1 MSRIANNSFKVNSA
15 LEQIVEISNASAIP
29 VSEDSD
35 IVKWGGVATSLGA
48 KASTASV
55 PVVLASDQ
63 ATLPVS
69 ITEADVD
76 LVKVGGTS
84 VTLGQKAS
92 SASLPIVISSDQSA
106 VETDVAKFGGT
117 SVTIG
122 QKAKSASIPV
132 TLASDEDSLTVITSA
147 GTNASTAVSSSQVAG
162 AGDFSTTS
170 ADVSQKTNVTIAGD
184 GNNTSNA
191 IEIHVSI
198 DGTNFISTG
207 FNMFPDSNG
216 NFFYNLGKV
225 ALSKVKLKYTGAG
238 TYTAHVGA
246 GSN

>member
-48 KASTASV
+48 KASSASV

-69 ITEADVD
+69 VTEADVD
-76 LVKVGGTS
+76 LIKVGGTAIAI
-84 VTLGQKAS
+84 GQAAMG
-92 SASLPIVISSDQSA
+92 ASLPVALASDQSA
-106 VETDVAKFGGT
+106 LETDLAKFGG
-117 SVTIG
+117 SAVTIG

-147 GTNASTAVSSSQVAG
+147 GTNASTAISSSQVAG
-162 AGDFSTTS
+162 AGDFSTS
-170 ADVSQKTNVTIAGD
+170 AADVSQKTNVTIAGD
-184 GNNTSNA
+184 GNNTSDA
-191 IEIHVSI
+191 IEIHVSV

-207 FNMFPDSNG
+207 FSVFPDSNG
-216 NFFYNLGKV
+216 NFYYNLGKV
-225 ALSKVKLKYTGAG
+225 ALSKVKVKYTGAG
-238 TYTAHVGA
+238 TYTTHVGA
-246 GSN
+246 GTN